1 MGQYK
6 VPAPVKLVIGLL
18 GANPQILKTARMLL
32 MDKYGDEEEVMEA
45 IPFTWTNYYA
55 EELGTAPLRSFVSY
69 ASAIS
74 RERIVEIKRFTNELE
89 LSLSV
94 EALRPVNI
102 DPGYMTLGQFF
113 LATTKDQRQRV
124 YIREGIF
131 VEPTLYFQAGK
142 FLPFDWTYPDYRSQ
156 VYHEYMLAARS
167 KLAFQLRQ
175 LRETEPPRTDQG
187 ESRKD

>member
-32 MDKYGDEEEVMEA
+32 RDKYGDEEEVMEA

-55 EELGTAPLRSFVSY
+55 DELGTAPLRSFVSY
-69 ASAIS
+69 ASTVS

-94 EALRPVNI
+94 EGLRPVNI

-131 VEPTLYFQAGK
+131 VEPTLYFQAGR
-142 FLPFDWTYPDYRSQ
+142 FLPFDWTYPDYRSE
-156 VYHEYMLAARS
+156 EYQGYLLVARS

-175 LRETEPPRTDQG
+175 LLVKDSPRTDQG
-187 ESRKD
+187 ENK